1 MLFTA
6 HSYYSL
12 RYGSMPVEQL
22 VAGAKSYGLKT
33 LVLADINNTS
43 AITDFIRECNE
54 YGIRPIA
61 GVSCHHEGRHLYTL
75 IASNNQGFRDINDF
89 LSELNINGL
98 ELPERAPE
106 FEAVF
111 IVYPMSSF
119 LIQDSRIEIQDLKF
133 KIQSQSGMP
142 SPRASGLA
150 SLESSSLHPDSHRD
164 SNTASLHHSITASQ
178 LKPNEYIGIC
188 HYELNKFL
196 TSPLRNYP
204 EKLLAWHN
212 ITFADADGFELHR
225 HLRAID
231 NNCLLSKLS
240 DSQLAN
246 RNEVFLSEAEALR
259 LFSQYP
265 QLLSNA
271 KKLLE
276 QCELSFDFKIVKNKK
291 TFTGSSYDDRILLE
305 KLAKDGLAYRYGS
318 HNKEALRR
326 VKHELDIIDKLGFSA
341 YFLITWDIIR
351 YSMSRGFY
359 HVGRGSGANS
369 IVAYCLRITDVD
381 PITLNLYFERFI
393 NPLRTSPPDF
403 DIDYSWKERDEVL
416 DYIFKRYGHK
426 HTALLGAMSTFKGK
440 SILRELGKVY
450 GLPKNEIDD
459 LVEDRKNPNMEGE
472 LINKIM
478 AVGTQMTNFPNIRSI
493 HAGGVLISEEPIT
506 CYTALDMPPKN
517 FPTVQWDMY
526 VAEAIG
532 FEKLDILSQRGLGHI
547 DECAKI
553 VQQNRGI
560 TLDVHKVD
568 EFMKDPQIKHQL
580 RTGETIGC
588 FYIESPAMRGLLK
601 KLRCDTYPILVAASS
616 IIRPGVARSGMM
628 KEYIQRFHKP
638 GVFKYIHPVM
648 EEQLKETFGVMV
660 YQEDVLKVC
669 HHFAGLDLSD
679 ADILRRA
686 MSGKFRSK
694 QEFERI
700 RDRFFVNCKDRGHS
714 EAIAQ
719 EVWRQIE
726 SFAGYSFSKAH
737 SASYAVESF
746 QSLYLKAHF
755 PHEFHVAVINNFGGF
770 YETWVYFNEA
780 KRCGAKIELPCVNHS
795 HYKTSLS
802 GQTIY
807 TGFIHIQ
814 NLESKVAQSIE
825 EDRVKKGGFKNLQ
838 DFVNRVPMGK
848 EQLLL
853 LIRTGA
859 FRFTERSKQQLLWEA
874 HMAGANTTPKISR
887 NTLFEKEEKTFTLPE
902 LEHSK
907 IEDAYDEIELLGFP
921 VTLSYFEM
929 LETRDEGR
937 GTNEE
942 RQGEKEIGRQGEGVS
957 DLRFRI
963 STTAD
968 KSDSLGSW
976 NLEFGIWNFTAK
988 QTGKRVQIAGSFV
1001 CIKYVSTIR
1010 KEIMHFGTFFD
1021 RSGQFFDTVH
1031 FPPVVKKFP
1040 FRGKGVY
1047 LLSGK
1052 VVEEFGFASL
1062 EVEKMEKLPMK
1073 KDPRFV

>member
-12 RYGSMPVEQL
+12 RYGTLPVEDL
-22 VAGAKSYGLKT
+22 VAGAKDRGMQE
-33 LVLADINNTS
+33 LVLTDINNTS
-43 AITDFIRECNE
+43 ATTDFIRECRE
-54 YGIRPIA
+54 QGIRPIA
-61 GVSCHHEGRHLYTL
+61 GVCCHHQGRHLYTL
-75 IASNNQGFRDINDF
+75 IARNNSGLREINNF
-89 LSELNINGL
+89 LSEANIKGL

-106 FEAVF
+106 FEQVF
-111 IVYPMSSF
+111 VVYPLGAF
-119 LIQDSRIEIQDLKF
+119 QDPSPKTQVPNSKKFKNSKF
-133 KIQSQSGMP
+133 KIQNSKKIPESEIENRKSEIGN
-142 SPRASGLA
+142 SP
-150 SLESSSLHPDSHRD
+150 
-164 SNTASLHHSITASQ
+164 TASLHYCITASQ
-178 LKPNEYIGIC
+178 LKSNEFIAIS
-188 HYELNKFL
+188 HRDLNKLL
-196 TSPLRNYP
+196 TSPLRHHP

-212 ITFADADGFELHR
+212 ATFADEKGIELHR

-231 NNCLLSKLS
+231 NNCLLSKLPP
-240 DSQLAN
+240 SQLAN
-246 RNEVFLSEAEALR
+246 PDEVLISPAEAQR
-259 LFSQYP
+259 RFNQYP
-265 QLLSNA
+265 QLLTNSI
-271 KKLLE
+271 KLLE
-276 QCELSFDFKIVKNKK
+276 QCELSFDFKSIKNKK
-291 TFTGSSYDDRILLE
+291 TFTGSRYDDRILLE
-305 KLAKDGLAYRYGS
+305 KLAMDGLAYRYGS

-326 VKHELDIIDKLGFSA
+326 VRHELEIIDKLGFSA

-351 YSMSRGFY
+351 YSMSREFY

-381 PITLNLYFERFI
+381 PIALDLYFERFI

-450 GLPKNEIDD
+450 GLPKSEIDD
-459 LVEDRKNPNMEGE
+459 LVESRHNPKMEGA
-472 LINKIM
+472 LVKKIM
-478 AVGTQMTNFPNIRSI
+478 DVGTRMVDFPNIRSI

-506 CYTALDMPPKN
+506 CYTALDMPPKA
-517 FPTVQWDMY
+517 FPTTQWDMY

-560 TLDVHKVD
+560 TIDVHKVD
-568 EFMKDPQIKHQL
+568 DFMKDPKVKHQL

-601 KLRCDTYPILVAASS
+601 KLKCDTYPVLVAASS

-628 KEYIQRFHKP
+628 KEYIQRFHNP
-638 GVFKYIHPVM
+638 NGFKYIHPVM
-648 EEQLKETFGVMV
+648 EQQLKETFGVMV

-669 HHFAGLDLSD
+669 HHFAGLDLAD

-700 RDRFFVNCKDRGHS
+700 RDRFFNNSRERGHP
-714 EAIAQ
+714 EEIVK

-770 YETWVYFNEA
+770 YQTWVYFNEA
-780 KRCGAKIELPCVNHS
+780 KRCGAIIELPCVNHS
-795 HYKTSLS
+795 RYKTSLS

-807 TGFIHIQ
+807 TGFVHIQ
-814 NLESKVAQSIE
+814 NLETCVAQSIE
-825 EDRVKKGGFKNLQ
+825 MERDKNGLFTSLQ
-838 DFVNRVPMGK
+838 DFTNRIPLGK

-853 LIRTGA
+853 LIRVGA
-859 FRFTERSKQQLLWEA
+859 FRFTGKSKQQLLWESY
-874 HMAGANTTPKISR
+874 MAGANTAPKVNRS
-887 NTLFEKEEKTFTLPE
+887 TLFANEEKTFTLPE
-902 LEHSK
+902 LEHSRL
-907 IEDAYDEIELLGFP
+907 EDAYDEIELLGFP
-921 VTLSYFEM
+921 LTLSYFDM
-929 LETRDEGR
+929 LE
-937 GTNEE
+937 NV
-942 RQGEKEIGRQGEGVS
+942 IS
-957 DLRFRI
+957 DFGFQI
-963 STTAD
+963 SDFT
-968 KSDSLGSW
+968 GSW
-976 NLEFGIWNFTAK
+976 ALEPVSHTEAYTPAGWFGIWNFNAK
-988 QTGKRVQIAGSFV
+988 HAGQHIQILGSLV

-1021 RSGQFFDTVH
+1021 RNGQFFDTVH
-1031 FPPVVKKFP
+1031 FPPVVKKYP
-1040 FRGKGVY
+1040 FRGYGIY
-1047 LLSGK
+1047 RLTGK

-1062 EVEKMEKLPMK
+1062 EVEHMEKLPMK
-1073 KDPRFV
+1073 KDPRFG